1 MSRGRAQQEHRCCF
15 SSTFLIMVLWERVLF
30 ARKCLLRERREM
42 KRHCNAMTFLR
53 YLPWHWLS
61 VTQQLQRCW
70 AMLAEAWNFPWKL
83 EHIAMLWLFYFFSII
98 FNWKTTWAVEISC
111 EMKILSDFTLIA
123 SEHPIE
129 DICFSMPTIVPRSQC
144 FNSKILMGLVRRS
157 SKQKFRRS
165 FREKIKPFLF
175 SKMVVFCNFPSKK
188 KVKKK
193 SLAITFLRWISIFCW
208 KTSTITS
215 PFPVMPTK
223 RRSASAY
230 MFAGAVPR
238 TYHYSSKLFYLLS
251 EYK

>member
-1 MSRGRAQQEHRCCF
+1 
-15 SSTFLIMVLWERVLF
+15 
-30 ARKCLLRERREM
+30 
-42 KRHCNAMTFLR
+42 
-53 YLPWHWLS
+53 
-61 VTQQLQRCW
+61 
-70 AMLAEAWNFPWKL
+70 
-83 EHIAMLWLFYFFSII
+83 MLWHFSGTYLDTGSVSLSSCRDAEQCWLKPGISPGSWSILQCSDYSIFFSII

-111 EMKILSDFTLIA
+111 EMKILSDFTPIA

>member
-111 EMKILSDFTLIA
+111 EMKILSDFTPIA

-193 SLAITFLRWISIFCW
+193 KFGHNFPSLNKYILLENFHDHKSISSYAYKEKIC
-208 KTSTITS
+208 KCLH
-215 PFPVMPTK
+215 V
-223 RRSASAY
+223 RRSRATDISLQ
-230 MFAGAVPR
+230 FQVV
-238 TYHYSSKLFYLLS
+238 LS
-251 EYK
+251 FVWI